1 MMKTEA
7 KLLVKPQDIKPTVKE
22 FRVRGAFNPAA
33 VRLPDKKILL
43 YARIAETPY
52 HDEKTFL
59 APRFTGK
66 KKMELYTEKI
76 DRKKMNLC
84 PDCFIMDWDIS
95 RLPTISHLRKIL
107 LDKSGMEVEKI
118 SQKPDFYGLMED
130 GDFGVEDPRITFLKK
145 EKRYAMTYVSVSMSS
160 GVSTSLATSAN
171 LNAWKRHG
179 IIFRQQNKD
188 VAIFPEKINGY
199 YAALHRPEGTM
210 IFDKPSIWVSYSK
223 DLLFW
228 GKDRPVLRPRN
239 HGSWDD
245 LRIGA
250 GPIPIRTDEGW
261 LEIYHGVRLKDRD
274 NKDSAKIYN
283 AGAVLL
289 GLKNPEKVIARTP
302 HKKPLFGPDSGFEK
316 SGFKGGVV
324 FPTGIIQGLDKK
336 SILVFS
342 GGADSNISV
351 RKLNLKSVLNSLE

>member
-33 VRLPDKKILL
+33 VRLPNKKILL
-43 YARIAETPY
+43 YARVAETPY

-188 VAIFPEKINGY
+188 VVIFPEKINGY
-199 YAALHRPEGTM
+199 YVALHRPEGTM
-210 IFDKPSIWVSYSK
+210 IFDKPSIWISYSK
-223 DLLFW
+223 DLIFW
-228 GKDRPVLRPRN
+228 GKDKPMIKPSKF
-239 HGSWDD
+239 GWDH

-250 GPIPIRTDEGW
+250 GTVPIRTDEGW
-261 LEIYHGVRLKDRD
+261 LEIYHGVSLTQFNDPG
-274 NKDSAKIYN
+274 SHKIYS
-283 AGAVLL
+283 AGAFLTD
-289 GLKNPEKVIARTP
+289 LKKPGKVIARTP
-302 HKKPLFGPDSGFEK
+302 NHEPLFKPKLKSEK
-316 SGFKGGVV
+316 SGFVNDV
-324 FPTGIIQGLDKK
+324 IFPTAAISDKANK
-336 SILVFS
+336 NLLIYSGASDSSIV
-342 GGADSNISV
+342 A
-351 RKLNLKSVLNSLE
+351 RKIKIGDILNSLK